1 MTTVALASP
10 MGQLGRDVARAIEA
24 YERRAAR
31 VAWERR
37 WLELTGR
44 PWGWKP
50 PALPRVVVSLGSSP
64 LGIDTKVWVDDLPLH
79 QVASAISITKVV
91 PRGRD
96 IGDLVITIPVALVKV
111 VP

>member
-1 MTTVALASP
+1 MTTVALATTVRI
-10 MGQLGRDVARAIEA
+10 GRDVARAIEA
-24 YERRAAR
+24 YERRASR

-64 LGIDTKVWVDDLPLH
+64 LGLDTKVWVDDLPLH

-91 PRGRD
+91 PRGGD